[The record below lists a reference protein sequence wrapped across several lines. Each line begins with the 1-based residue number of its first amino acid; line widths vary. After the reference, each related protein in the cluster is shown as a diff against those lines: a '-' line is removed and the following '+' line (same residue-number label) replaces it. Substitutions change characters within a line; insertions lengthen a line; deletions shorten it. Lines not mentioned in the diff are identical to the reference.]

1 MSPTIVVVD
10 DDQAILEMVCE
21 MVTDAGMTAIPCS
34 HGWDAVPCI
43 LREQPDLAILDM
55 QMPVVDGV
63 EVFQAIRADPLL
75 AHLPVIF
82 LTANADV
89 LCERLP
95 LYLSMGATVL
105 PKPFKI
111 MTLMAMIGRAAK
123 AA

>member
-43 LREQPDLAILDM
+43 LREQPDLAILDL

-63 EVFQAIRADPLL
+63 EVFQAMRADPLL

-82 LTANADV
+82 LTANAD
-89 LCERLP
+89 LLSKRLP
-95 LYLSMGATVL
+95 LYRSLGATVL

-111 MTLMAMIGRAAK
+111 MTLMTMIGQAAK